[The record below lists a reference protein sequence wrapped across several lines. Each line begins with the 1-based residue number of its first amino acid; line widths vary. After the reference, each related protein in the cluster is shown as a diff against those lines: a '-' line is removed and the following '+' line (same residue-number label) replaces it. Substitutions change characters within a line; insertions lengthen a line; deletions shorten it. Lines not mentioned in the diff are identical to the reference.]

1 MRRKEKVQEA
11 IRKEMS
17 RIIQEELHDPRIRF
31 VTIIRA
37 EVTDDLRYAKIY
49 YSVLGSQK
57 EEKDTVSAMKSASGF
72 IRSMIAQRLNLRFA
86 PEIMLKL
93 DNSIKYSIEIEKTLE
108 SLRKEECCEPKKT
121 NKRNK

>member
-17 RIIQEELHDPRIRF
+17 RIILEELHDPRIRF

-37 EVTDDLRYAKIY
+37 EITDDLRYAKIY
-49 YSVLGSQK
+49 YSVLGTEN

-108 SLRKEECCEPKKT
+108 SLRKEECREPKKT
-121 NKRNK
+121 DKRNK